1 MMAKIARDDD
11 GLTPQ
16 EAATAAAHARGLN
29 QSDAYRAGFGG
40 RSKPSTV
47 NSKAST
53 LFAKPQMQGRVREL
67 LRASKIQDVTSA
79 PEHMHKMMTAR
90 EAAFEAKNYT
100 AAASWDRTIA
110 QCLAMTSNNVNV
122 HCEGTLTD
130 EQLVS
135 RIAGDNEEVAA
146 VLRAQ
151 LGVDSTF
158 H

>member
-1 MMAKIARDDD
+1 MAKIARDDD

-29 QSDAYRAGFGG
+29 QSDSYRAGFGG

-79 PEHMHKMMTAR
+79 PEHMRKMMAAR
-90 EAAFEAKNYT
+90 EVAFEDKNFT
-100 AAASWDRTIA
+100 ATASFDRTIA
-110 QCLAMTSNNVNV
+110 QCLAMTSNNVNI
-122 HCEGTLTD
+122 HFEASLTD
-130 EQLVS
+130 DQLITKIV
-135 RIAGDNEEVAA
+135 GDDPTLVAA
-146 VLRAQ
+146 LRKRIGA
-151 LGVDSTF
+151 DNTF